1 MYNIYQTII
10 NNNDSLCYKESHM
23 TIQIAIANQKGG
35 VGKTTTALAL
45 ADQLQ
50 VRGKRVLLIDCD
62 PQRNSSTVYRAKI
75 DNTATLY
82 DIMMSDY
89 KASQCI
95 QHTDYGDII
104 ACDTMLRN
112 ADTEVKGGRS
122 KYTRLQKAVNGVL
135 SNYDFVIYDTPP
147 HSGILLENVLMA
159 TDYLVCPIQCDS
171 YSIHGIQDFRETIS
185 EYFDENPRLKI
196 LGLLKNRYKGRQSLT
211 RSLEE
216 ETLPLIAEQIG
227 TTVFKATIR
236 DSVKSAEAAAL
247 GIPLSKYKEAKAI
260 AEDYGQLT
268 DEILSMIGEK

>member
-1 MYNIYQTII
+1 MAV
-10 NNNDSLCYKESHM
+10 
-23 TIQIAIANQKGG
+23 QIAIANQKGG

-45 ADQLQ
+45 ADQFQ
-50 VRGKRVLLIDCD
+50 IRGKRVLMIDCD

-75 DNTATLY
+75 DGTATLY

-89 KASQCI
+89 KASQCV

-122 KYTRLQKAVNGVL
+122 KYTRLAKAVSGIL
-135 SNYDFVIYDTPP
+135 DDYDILIYDTPP

-159 TDYLVCPIQCDS
+159 TDYLICPIQCDS

-185 EYFDENPRLKI
+185 EYFEENPRLKI

-227 TTVFKATIR
+227 TTVFNSTIR

-247 GIPLSKYKEAKAI
+247 GIPLSQYKEAKAI
-260 AEDYGQLT
+260 AKDYSDLA
-268 DEILSMIGEK
+268 DEVLSLIEGEE